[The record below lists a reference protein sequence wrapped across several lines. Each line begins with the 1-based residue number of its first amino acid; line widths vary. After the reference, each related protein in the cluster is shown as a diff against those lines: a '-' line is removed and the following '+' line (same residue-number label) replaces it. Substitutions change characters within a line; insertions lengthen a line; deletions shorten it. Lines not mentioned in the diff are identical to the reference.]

1 MRIWTEDKERAEE
14 SEETLANE
22 LLEKLVSIKENAASL
37 QRDVII
43 YVKQEKLWNTV
54 DDLLS
59 ECSQYL
65 RKIDCLHPSRTC
77 CSILKTTDA
86 GHGEGITNT
95 EVRFRDAEI
104 ARIHSSDRVNRIR
117 RSSGDSAQ
125 NEAERT
131 NARQPLVIPYRWI
144 SIEMAIFQAI

>member
-59 ECSQYL
+59 KCSQYL

-77 CSILKTTDA
+77 CSIVKTTDA
-86 GHGEGITNT
+86 GHGEGITNI
-95 EVRFRDAEI
+95 EVRF
-104 ARIHSSDRVNRIR
+104 
-117 RSSGDSAQ
+117 
-125 NEAERT
+125 
-131 NARQPLVIPYRWI
+131 
-144 SIEMAIFQAI
+144 IFFL